1 MIVALKENG
10 KVDGVTKATET
21 RRSKGDQ
28 RQFLLLPLSV
38 LSNCLRGLA
47 RSQNSGFIFGLKK
60 PYLAW
65 RAELFF

>member
-28 RQFLLLPLSV
+28 RQFLLLPLLCLYFQIACGDWLEARILV
-38 LSNCLRGLA
+38 LFLA
-47 RSQNSGFIFGLKK
+47 
-60 PYLAW
+60 
-65 RAELFF
+65 